1 MKDKFKSWDVKK
13 LNLCLGGVY
22 EDDWIKVEIFNDDSF
37 NMYCN
42 QTHDGNCEWAFEDAS
57 IEAAKKLRDFL
68 IYALEG
74 K

>member
-1 MKDKFKSWDVKK
+1 MSEKFKAWDVKEMR
-13 LNLCLGGVY
+13 LCLGGDY

-37 NMYCN
+37 NMYAN
-42 QTHDGNCEWAFEDAS
+42 ERPNGECEWAFENAS
-57 IEAAKKLRDFL
+57 IDAAKRLRDFL